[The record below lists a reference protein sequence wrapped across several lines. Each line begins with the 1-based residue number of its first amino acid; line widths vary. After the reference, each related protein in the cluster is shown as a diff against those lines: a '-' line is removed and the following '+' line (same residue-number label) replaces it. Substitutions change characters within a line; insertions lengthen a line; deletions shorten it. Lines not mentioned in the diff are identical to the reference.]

1 MPENT
6 NIPQSLPLTLI
17 RVTEK
22 VIHFGW
28 EPLAEDDPDN
38 PIVYQVWITEE
49 EDPAAP
55 WRMARESKGMR
66 VYVFD
71 GLKSDTSYGI
81 LVKAFKGT
89 TLVGQYPAYKGC
101 LTVRT
106 KAPDPVAPTVTSRA
120 LKLISTSY
128 YTISIKWE
136 PATDNATKKEKIRY
150 RVWIKPYNAPEN
162 AWQKVEERK
171 GISSFTFENLDIN
184 TKYAYY
190 VEAIDEAGNCLRYPK
205 DNGYSTG
212 STSADTTAPYVKD
225 RTIKVTETT
234 HNSISI
240 QWTPAT
246 DTVTPQDKIR
256 YQMWRYTSGESWR
269 MVEEKTNISSYTFKS
284 LKDATKYSIY
294 VRALDEAG
302 NYLQYP
308 SDSGTL
314 GASTITPDKTAP
326 TVKSRAITVTA
337 TTKNSISVKWEPAT
351 DNVTKQDKIRYDVWL
366 LQMTG
371 TSSGSWTKVD
381 SKMGISS
388 YAFKNLKEDT
398 RYSIQVRAYDEAGNS
413 IAYPSDHEGLKVS
426 TLDTKAPTVNDKTLK
441 VTKTTGN
448 SISIQWTPAS
458 DNVTQQSKVRY
469 EMWLSSPYETWHK
482 VVEKAGISSYTFNNL
497 REATTYG
504 IYVLAFDEAGNS
516 LRYPSSGG
524 SLSAS
529 TLDITAPT
537 VYDRKLEISNIR
549 DSCFTANWYTAGD
562 NVTPTS
568 RLRYEVYLREGG
580 SWKLKA
586 NSFAISHFT
595 FTGLTPNTEYAV
607 YVKAIDEAGNSIT
620 YPGEGKYV
628 SVRTIVKQISKLTV
642 HVKQNASVCLG
653 TNCICLELTYTAVRY
668 NANGVLVE
676 SQPGSWKHKWSN
688 KDSASK
694 VITLPQNW
702 YFELNQVHLYIDSRT
717 AAGQDWKECSQGY
730 VTLNSEYLDLTLS
743 GSYFYHTVRY
753 TVNE

>member
-234 HNSISI
+234 H
-240 QWTPAT
+240 
-246 DTVTPQDKIR
+246 
-256 YQMWRYTSGESWR
+256 
-269 MVEEKTNISSYTFKS
+269 
-284 LKDATKYSIY
+284 
-294 VRALDEAG
+294 
-302 NYLQYP
+302 
-308 SDSGTL
+308 
-314 GASTITPDKTAP
+314 
-326 TVKSRAITVTA
+326 
-337 TTKNSISVKWEPAT
+337 
-351 DNVTKQDKIRYDVWL
+351 
-366 LQMTG
+366 
-371 TSSGSWTKVD
+371 
-381 SKMGISS
+381 
-388 YAFKNLKEDT
+388 
-398 RYSIQVRAYDEAGNS
+398 
-413 IAYPSDHEGLKVS
+413 
-426 TLDTKAPTVNDKTLK
+426 
-441 VTKTTGN
+441 N

-702 YFELNQVHLYIDSRT
+702 
-717 AAGQDWKECSQGY
+717 
-730 VTLNSEYLDLTLS
+730 
-743 GSYFYHTVRY
+743 
-753 TVNE
+753 